1 MKRPVIWQTLVGL
14 AVSIFF
20 LWWSLRNV
28 EWTEVVSAIAQARLG
43 PVLLAVAIATAT
55 FGLRVFRWQ
64 LLLRTENGRA
74 PPATAL
80 WHAVAMGFMANNILP
95 LRVGEVVR
103 AVTASQLSGVRLSS
117 VVASLAVERLFDA
130 LTVVSLMAVGLLL
143 AGIPSDTRFVGV
155 ELGGVVIMLELA
167 VVSGL
172 AVGGLVLA
180 FPVAMENLVR
190 RLSPSPRLAERLVGL
205 LEGVRHG
212 LSALKSPSRLVGVVL
227 WSLAIWL
234 LSGVAF
240 YTMYS
245 AFAIPV
251 DFAGALLMQ
260 GLIMVGIAA
269 PSTPGYLGV
278 FEAPVVAVLSLY
290 NVPSSIAV
298 SYAFSYHFTTFI
310 PITLLGLWSLART
323 GLGLKEIQRSV
334 R

>member
-1 MKRPVIWQTLVGL
+1 MLEVAVVAGL
-14 AVSIFF
+14 A
-20 LWWSLRNV
+20 L
-28 EWTEVVSAIAQARLG
+28 
-43 PVLLAVAIATAT
+43 
-55 FGLRVFRWQ
+55 
-64 LLLRTENGRA
+64 
-74 PPATAL
+74 
-80 WHAVAMGFMANNILP
+80 
-95 LRVGEVVR
+95 
-103 AVTASQLSGVRLSS
+103 
-117 VVASLAVERLFDA
+117 
-130 LTVVSLMAVGLLL
+130 
-143 AGIPSDTRFVGV
+143 
-155 ELGGVVIMLELA
+155 
-167 VVSGL
+167 
-172 AVGGLVLA
+172 GGLVLA
-180 FPVAMENLVR
+180 FPAAMENLIR

-234 LSGVAF
+234 LSGLAF

-298 SYAFSYHFTTFI
+298 SYAFTYHFPTFI

>member
-1 MKRPVIWQTLVGL
+1 LKRPAIWQTLIGL

-28 EWTEVVSAIAQARLG
+28 EWAEVASAMAQARLG
-43 PVLLAVAIATAT
+43 PVLLAVVVATST

-64 LLLRTENGRA
+64 LLLRTEDGRPA
-74 PPATAL
+74 PGLLL

-103 AVTASQLSGVRLSS
+103 AVSASQLSGVRLSAA
-117 VVASLAVERLFDA
+117 VASLAVERLFDA
-130 LTVVSLMAVGLLL
+130 LTVVSLMGLGLLL
-143 AGIPSDTRFVGV
+143 AGIPPDTKIVGV
-155 ELGGVVIMLELA
+155 QLGGVV
-167 VVSGL
+167 VVLGLLVAAGL
-172 AVGGLVLA
+172 AASGLVLA
-180 FPVAMENLVR
+180 FPAPMERLIR
-190 RLSPSPRLAERLVGL
+190 RLSPSPRLGERLVGL
-205 LEGVRHG
+205 LEGVRQG
-212 LSALKSPSRLVGVVL
+212 LSALKSPSRMLGVVL

-234 LSGVAF
+234 LTGLAF
-240 YTMYS
+240 YIMYA

-251 DFAGALLMQ
+251 DLAGALLMQ

-290 NVPSSIAV
+290 NVSSSVAV
-298 SYAFSYHFTTFI
+298 SYAFTYHFTTFI

-323 GLGLKEIQRSV
+323 GLGLKEIQRSAG
-334 R
+334 

>member
-1 MKRPVIWQTLVGL
+1 MKRPAIWQTLIGL

-28 EWTEVVSAIAQARLG
+28 VWAEVVLAITQARLA
-43 PVLLAVAIATAT
+43 PVFLAVTIATAT

-64 LLLRTENGRA
+64 LLLRTEEGRA
-74 PPATAL
+74 APALPL

-95 LRVGEVVR
+95 FRIGEVVR
-103 AVTASQLSGVRLSS
+103 AVAASQLSGLRISS

-130 LTVVSLMAVGLLL
+130 LTVLALMALGLLL
-143 AGIPSDTRFVGV
+143 AGIPPNSTIVGI
-155 ELGGVVIMLELA
+155 ELGHVVAILGA
-167 VVSGL
+167 IVAAGL
-172 AVGGLVLA
+172 AMGGLVLA
-180 FPVAMENLVR
+180 FPTPMERLIR
-190 RLSPSPRLAERLVGL
+190 RLSPSPRLSERLVKL

-212 LSALKSPSRLVGVVL
+212 LSALKSPSRMVGVVL

-234 LSGVAF
+234 LSGLAF

-245 AFAIPV
+245 AFAIQV

-269 PSTPGYLGV
+269 PSTPGYVGV

-290 NVPSSIAV
+290 SVSGSLAF
-298 SYAFSYHFTTFI
+298 SYALLYHFTTFV
-310 PITLLGLWSLART
+310 PITLLGLWSLTRT
-323 GLGLKEIQRSV
+323 GLGLKEIQRSAK
-334 R
+334 